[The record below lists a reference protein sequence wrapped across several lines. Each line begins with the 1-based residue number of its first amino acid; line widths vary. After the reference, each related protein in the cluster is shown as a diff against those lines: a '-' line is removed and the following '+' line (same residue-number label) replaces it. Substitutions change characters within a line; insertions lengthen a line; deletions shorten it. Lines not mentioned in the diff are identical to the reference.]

1 MPEDGEKD
9 QFNVY
14 LRAEVIRAI
23 KHAAIDR
30 GEKLGE
36 FVERIFQD
44 YLRRQ
49 RADKKGERP

>member
-1 MPEDGEKD
+1 MSEDGEKD

-14 LRAEVIRAI
+14 LRVEVIRAI

-44 YLRRQ
+44 YLRRP
-49 RADKKGERP
+49 RDGKKGERP

>member
-1 MPEDGEKD
+1 MPDDGEKD

-30 GEKLGE
+30 GERLGE

-44 YLRRQ
+44 WLRRH
-49 RADKKGERP
+49 RGEKGDRP

>member
-1 MPEDGEKD
+1 MGEDEKE

-30 GEKLGE
+30 GQRLGA
-36 FVERIFQD
+36 FVEAIFED
-44 YLRRQ
+44 YLRRH
-49 RADKKGERP
+49 RAARPEEEP